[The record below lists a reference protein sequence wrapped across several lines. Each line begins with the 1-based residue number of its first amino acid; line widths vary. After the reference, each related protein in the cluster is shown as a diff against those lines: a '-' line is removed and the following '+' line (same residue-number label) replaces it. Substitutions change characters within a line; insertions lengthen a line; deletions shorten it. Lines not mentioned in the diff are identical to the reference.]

1 MSLQHIT
8 GRKRVSGYA
17 GLTTGRDTQ
26 LRIQEA
32 EPNLGFPTE
41 KTLPLKSAYYQL
53 VTYDGG
59 DVGERYWQVA
69 PGTAVT
75 GISVFDEGFI
85 VGTGNSI
92 ITLNF
97 SGVAIAATATAFDPI
112 AYITVAPPGNNTEI
126 LFKESG
132 DFSTSSS
139 FTFDNSTDTFRVGI
153 GGTVITTLSDGKVG
167 LNSTSPE
174 RTLDVIG
181 DLKLTGTLYDYN
193 DLPGSPTDILQKNVF
208 GGIDWV
214 ALTSVKSGAGG
225 TITNVQFHG
234 NSGLV
239 DGDNGFVYIKGSSSV
254 GIGTTNPIANL
265 EVQGSSLFS
274 GPTFK
279 VESMSAIATQGSIE
293 INIEKS
299 NIASNN
305 RPFFIRTFSSTTL
318 DQNYMNFDLHNGV
331 LGGSANVMSLRA
343 DSDVGIGTNNPTKQL
358 HLSKFGNVGGIRFGD
373 AHLYTFGTTSLNDK
387 GSPTFKNLNPN
398 SNTSLSIIPSGS
410 SNSSDLSV
418 YATDYDL
425 APGAWSNFRVVAN
438 PGLPYI
444 RVDTSSAT
452 GLAGK
457 DISIET
463 QVDSGGTNRPNA
475 GQLYLKNDGNVGL
488 STENPQRTLD
498 VFGTFRLSGAFTA
511 GDGTPGGVD
520 EVLLSTVTSTKWA
533 DLGTLTIG
541 TAENANNVA
550 TIENTNS
557 GDFFLTFVDFNNPSP
572 TIVYEKVY
580 TSANFKIN
588 PHSTVLGSSTFTFEG
603 KSIIG
608 NEANNANINSIAD
621 PAAALGPNAY
631 RTLNIVDTDA
641 TIKVARLTD
650 DTDKDAAVDLQI
662 RSADG
667 STQRALWDIY
677 GGIYGLGSRNGLAGK
692 QRTGFFIS
700 TDGNFLIGST
710 QTNPEL
716 IAADVPL
723 YGASNILQVLGDS
736 YLDGN
741 VGIGTS
747 VLSDKLRVEGD
758 AYVTGAFKDSGGNPG
773 GTGQLLQSNI
783 TSTQWV
789 DPSGL
794 TAGTATALANP
805 QNFEISGDGAAGP
818 VSFDGTAGV
827 NLNFTLGDT
836 TVVANTPADPNYGSD
851 TQIPVFSVNS
861 QGRIT
866 SVTDTNINF
875 AGAVAGR
882 ANEIKTSI
890 TGAGTTHY
898 LTFVQ
903 DNNPAT
909 PDEYESV
916 YTDSSIQFF
925 PNIDTFKLTNSQ
937 AQASDRAALWL
948 DNTSGAILFD
958 DGANK
963 RISYNDGGG
972 DFTIRSGS
980 YYNSGGDKYIKSPTV
995 GDGGAANIVLSSNV
1009 VSGEIDFQTAK
1020 IGAPGNAITY
1030 TTAVRV
1036 SAAETSL
1043 LPVTPDNIDLGTST
1057 RKWKDVYA
1065 NNFVGAF
1072 VGTADNSQQL
1082 SIGRT
1087 VTNGDYY
1094 PSFVKLDNDPRKFEN
1109 FYTNPGFKITE
1120 SGTNIVRLETTGNIA
1135 ISHAGSIALTLNDG
1149 EGDANVT
1156 FNHENGVP
1164 DRDGNAARIR
1174 CNVDSTTVIGTLEF
1188 QTSTGISASG
1198 GGVSS
1203 GTPVSLTTRALVDE
1217 TGLIPGADNI
1227 YHLGSP
1233 TRRWDNVYAA
1243 TFNGQFV
1250 GTADTAIKIRTTA
1263 LNSFADPVYL
1273 TFVDGN
1279 NDPGLDEDLRTN
1291 GNLSYNINSNTLTFT
1306 NADISGNINVDG
1318 TTNLD
1323 NTTVDGTLNVTGNI
1337 TLGNAGS
1344 DTVTFNARPNS
1355 SIIPSADISYDLGTN
1370 TVRWRNIY
1378 ADNFIGNI
1386 SGNATS
1392 SDTIDTRERNT
1403 GDNFLTFVDFNNP
1416 SPTAEI
1422 LYTNANIKYNAG
1434 TNTLTSTNASF
1445 SGTLTVGGVST
1456 FNGNVVLGNANTDRV
1471 TFTARPNS
1479 SIIPAADSTY
1489 NLGADTIRWGTIYA
1503 DTFDG
1508 SVTGGAG
1515 SAAQVETTQKNESS
1529 DIDYITFVNTNPT
1542 AATAQNLNTSSYL
1555 YFRPSNTLGT
1565 RRLTVDANLL
1575 VANTASFNGNVVL
1588 GNSTT
1593 SPFDTITFRGRP
1605 NTSIIPNANST
1616 YDLGTNT
1623 VRWRTVYADNFT
1635 GNISGTASGI
1645 TGADIAFAGGDATSP
1660 GQTFDGSANL
1670 TYNLQLAEILPAAV
1684 AGTTFGNATT
1694 VPTVQVDRKGRVTSI
1709 GTATITFPPSSSSIA
1724 YSAFRAITTNGAVIS
1739 SNTNNELI
1747 TFAAN
1752 DAGFILPT
1760 ITATIPTGFKV
1771 TIKVLSGS
1779 GSSVRRGTAGN
1790 LINGLNENLILDVS
1804 PSSFDIVLTNIGGTR
1819 QWITI

>member
-8 GRKRVSGYA
+8 GRKRIPGYA
-17 GLTTGRDTQ
+17 GLTTGRDLQ

-41 KTLPLKSAYYQL
+41 KTLPLKSSYYQL

-92 ITLNF
+92 VRLNF

-181 DLKLTGTLYDYN
+181 DLKLTGTIYDYN
-193 DLPGSPTDILQKNVF
+193 DLPGSPSDILQKNAL

-234 NSGLV
+234 NTGLV
-239 DGDNGFVYIKGSSSV
+239 DGDDSFVFIKGTSSV

-299 NIASNN
+299 NISSNN

-373 AHLYTFGTTSLNDK
+373 AHLYTFGTSSLNDK
-387 GSPTFKNLNPN
+387 GSPTFKNLNAN
-398 SNTSLSIIPSGS
+398 SNTSLSIIPSGA

-425 APGAWSNFRVVAN
+425 APTNWNNFRIVAN

-452 GLAGK
+452 GLTGK

-463 QVDSGGTNRPNA
+463 QVDFGGTNRPNA

-498 VFGTFRLSGAFTA
+498 VFGTFRLTGAFTA
-511 GDGTPGGVD
+511 GDGTPGGTD
-520 EVLLSTVTSTKWA
+520 NVLVSTVTSTKWA
-533 DLGTLTIG
+533 DLSSLTIG

-550 TIENTNS
+550 TIENTSS

-572 TIVYEKVY
+572 TVVYEKVY

-588 PHSTVLGSSTFTFEG
+588 PHSTVLSSSTFTFEG

-621 PAAALGPNAY
+621 PATAIGPNAY
-631 RTLNIVDTDA
+631 RALNIVDTDA

-677 GGIYGLGSRNGLAGK
+677 GGIYGLGSRNGLTGK

-716 IAADVPL
+716 IAADVTL
-723 YGASNILQVLGDS
+723 YGSSNILQVLGDS

-758 AYVTGAFKDSGGNPG
+758 AYVTGAFKDSGGSPG

-794 TAGTATALANP
+794 IAGTADALTNP
-805 QNFEISGDGAAGP
+805 QDFEISGDGLAGP

-836 TVVANTPADPNYGSD
+836 TVVANNYGSD

-866 SVTDTNINF
+866 GVTNTNINF

-882 ANEIKTSI
+882 ANEIKTST

-909 PDEYESV
+909 PDEYEPV
-916 YTDSSIQFF
+916 YTDDSIQFF
-925 PNIDTFKLTNSQ
+925 PNINTFKLTNGQ
-937 AQASDRAALWL
+937 AQASDRAAMWL
-948 DNTSGAILFD
+948 HNTSGAIVFD
-958 DGANK
+958 GGANK
-963 RISYNDGGG
+963 RISYSDGGG

-980 YYNSGGDKYIKSPTV
+980 YYNTGGDKYIKSPTV
-995 GDGGAANIVLSSNV
+995 GDGGAANIVLSSDAK
-1009 VSGEIDFQTAK
+1009 SGVIDFQTAK

-1036 SAAETSL
+1036 SAAETAL

-1072 VGTADNSQQL
+1072 VGTAENSQQL

-1135 ISHAGSIALTLNDG
+1135 ISHSGSIALTLNDG

-1188 QTSTGISASG
+1188 QTSTGISVSG
-1198 GGVSS
+1198 GGVTN

-1217 TGLIPGADNI
+1217 TGLIPGDDNI

-1273 TFVDGN
+1273 TFVDDN

-1306 NADISGNINVDG
+1306 NADISGNIDVDG
-1318 TTNLD
+1318 TTSLD

-1337 TLGNAGS
+1337 TLGNAGT
-1344 DTVTFNARPNS
+1344 DTVAFNARS
-1355 SIIPSADISYDLGTN
+1355 STNLIPSTDSSVDLGTN
-1370 TVRWRNIY
+1370 TIRWRNVY
-1378 ADNFIGNI
+1378 ADNFVGNI
-1386 SGNATS
+1386 SGNSTS
-1392 SDTIDTRERNT
+1392 SDTIDTQVRNT

-1416 SPTAEI
+1416 SATPEI

-1434 TNTLTSTNASF
+1434 TNTLSSTNATF
-1445 SGTLTVGGVST
+1445 STALTVGGAAT
-1456 FNGNVVLGNANTDRV
+1456 FNGNVSLGNANTDRV
-1471 TFTARPNS
+1471 TFNARPNS
-1479 SIIPAADSTY
+1479 SIIPSANNTY
-1489 NLGADTIRWGTIYA
+1489 NLGADTLRWGTIYA
-1503 DTFDG
+1503 TTFDG

-1515 SAAQVETTQKNESS
+1515 SAAQVETTQKNESAN
-1529 DIDYITFVNTNPT
+1529 IDYITFVDTNPT
-1542 AATAQNLNTSSYL
+1542 GPTSQNLNTSSYL
-1555 YFRPSNTLGT
+1555 YFRPSATVAN
-1565 RRLTVDANLL
+1565 RRLTVDANLS
-1575 VANTASFNGNVVL
+1575 VSNTANFNGNVVL
-1588 GNSTT
+1588 GNANT
-1593 SPFDTITFRGRP
+1593 DRVTFNARP
-1605 NTSIIPNANST
+1605 NSSIIPSADST
-1616 YDLGTNT
+1616 YDLGANT
-1623 VRWRTVYADNFT
+1623 IRWRNVYADNFV
-1635 GNISGTASGI
+1635 GNISGTAGGI
-1645 TGADIAFAGGDATSP
+1645 TGADIGFAGGDVTSAA
-1660 GQTFDGSANL
+1660 QTFDGSANL
-1670 TYNLQLAEILPAAV
+1670 TYNLQLVDILPPAV
-1684 AGTTFGNATT
+1684 VGATYGNATT
-1694 VPTVQVDRKGRVTSI
+1694 VPTVQVDRTGRVTSI
-1709 GTATITFPPSSSSIA
+1709 GTASITFPAASSSIS
-1724 YSAFRAITTNGAVIS
+1724 YSAFRALTTNGAVIS

-1752 DAGFILPT
+1752 EAGFILPT

-1771 TIKVLSGS
+1771 TIKVLSGA
-1779 GSSVRRGTAGN
+1779 GNSVRRATAGD
-1790 LINGLNENLILDVS
+1790 LINGLDENLILDVS